1 MIKSINDSGKEFYS
15 EALESDL
22 LSADLF
28 HDVDMSWSDGNTQVA
43 FHCNLGS
50 ITVLNRMTGYGCGVR
65 DIETGYREP
74 DGGKFWLASGNF
86 DIRNKEPMTIGEAID
101 CIKRNANNM
110 RGE

>member
-1 MIKSINDSGKEFYS
+1 MIKTINESGKEFWT

-22 LSADLF
+22 LADGLF
-28 HDVDMSWSDGNTQVA
+28 HDVDMSWSDSDTQVA

-50 ITVLNRMTGYGCGVR
+50 ITVLDRRTGYGFGIR

-74 DGGKFWLASGNF
+74 NGGKFWLASGSF
-86 DIRNKEPMTIGEAID
+86 DIRNKGQMTIGEAID